1 MQKIM
6 IVEDD
11 EVMSSTLKRHLEK
24 WNFEVYVVEDF
35 EHVMEVFLDYQPT
48 LVLLDISLPFYNGY
62 HWCQEM
68 RKVSEIPIIFISS
81 TNENMNIVMAM
92 NMGADDFINKPF
104 DLNVIMAKIQAMI
117 RRTYSFSKQFHI
129 LTYKELILN
138 LLEATVSYHD
148 QVIELTKN
156 ELKIMQMLFEKAE
169 AYVSR
174 DELMIE
180 LWQSDQFV
188 DDNTLSVNMNR
199 LRKKL
204 DDFGLDSLIQTKKGI
219 GYKLAYDETASLL

>member
-1 MQKIM
+1 M

-11 EVMSSTLKRHLEK
+11 EVISSTLKRHLEK

-104 DLNVIMAKIQAMI
+104 DLNVITAKIQAMI

-138 LLEATVSYHD
+138 LLEATVSYRD

-169 AYVSR
+169 TYVSR

-219 GYKLAYDETASLL
+219 GYKLAYDETVSLL

>member
-1 MQKIM
+1 MQKIL

-11 EVMSSTLKRHLEK
+11 EVISSTLKKHLEK
-24 WNFEVYVVEDF
+24 WNFEVNVIEDF
-35 EHVMEVFLDYQPT
+35 EHVMEIFLEYQPT
-48 LVLLDISLPFYNGY
+48 LVLLDIALPYYNGY

-104 DLNVIMAKIQAMI
+104 DLNVITAKIQALL
-117 RRTYSFSKQFHI
+117 RRTYSFSKQFHL

-138 LLEATVSYHD
+138 LLDATVSYHE

-156 ELKIMQMLFEKAE
+156 ELKIMQMLFEKPE
-169 AYVSR
+169 IFVTR
-174 DELMIE
+174 DELMTE
-180 LWQSDQFV
+180 LWQSNQFV

-204 DDFGLDSLIQTKKGI
+204 DDFGIDSLITTKKGL
-219 GYKLAYDETASLL
+219 GYKLYYE

>member
-1 MQKIM
+1 M

-11 EVMSSTLKRHLEK
+11 EVISSTLKRHLEK

-104 DLNVIMAKIQAMI
+104 DLNVITAKIQAMI

-169 AYVSR
+169 TYVSR

-219 GYKLAYDETASLL
+219 GYKLAYDETSSLL

>member
-11 EVMSSTLKRHLEK
+11 EVISSTLKKHLEK
-24 WNFEVYVVEDF
+24 WNYEVNVVEDF
-35 EHVMEVFLDYQPT
+35 EHVMEIFLEYQPT
-48 LVLLDISLPFYNGY
+48 LVLLDIALPYYNGY

-104 DLNVIMAKIQAMI
+104 DLNVITAKIQALL
-117 RRTYSFSKQFHI
+117 RRTYSFSKQFHL

-138 LLEATVSYHD
+138 LLDATVSYHE

-156 ELKIMQMLFEKAE
+156 ELKIMQMLFEKPE
-169 AYVSR
+169 IFVTR

-180 LWQSDQFV
+180 LWQSNQFV

-204 DDFGLDSLIQTKKGI
+204 DDFGIDSLITTKKGL
-219 GYKLAYDETASLL
+219 GYKLYYE